1 MRDVDSAR
9 SGPIYESMYRQE
21 EAAAALNELMMFESQ
36 ADAVE
41 SVRAAG
47 PAIGP
52 IHTGVIPPPPELRKG
67 VPAGAVLSPLAI
79 VLRGLRKSPYTRKRV
94 AQIVV
99 HTTGQGPASR
109 SKKNGFRK
117 PAFEYALD
125 YYLNGAPNGGFPH
138 YVIDFP
144 GTIYA
149 TCDERQVAYH
159 AGWVHPGKADLFRS
173 AGWRAPAWW
182 LAVWGRYG
190 FKSPLNLVPAGGKG
204 PNSLSIGIEMLI
216 TTDLKYTDEQYR
228 ALARLIVDIEKRHGL
243 SIPAAPSP
251 LLLGHEDYSPVLG
264 EGGRAVQSG
273 GWDPGAHRK
282 NPYFSWSKVWS
293 YMRGSR
299 AAFESPASK
308 PGTLDASGLT
318 TAERKAIEITS
329 TFETGKRG
337 GFFGLSGNFDGQGL
351 SFGLVNW
358 NIGTGS
364 LQPLLRAFA
373 AEQPARWNAIFGP
386 HAATFLSVIAP
397 SGAAAVAKQLRFVI
411 DEMNVSRV
419 VKGRTTWSIKEPWST
434 YFKRLSEDTEF
445 QRIQVRHV
453 RGLLDRARYFCE
465 YFGLK
470 SERAFAFMF
479 DAVASHGKWWLT
491 KKFNGVEK
499 RRELLR
505 ARIHGG
511 IPEAELLL
519 AIADVLAETSL
530 ARWRDHVRAR
540 KRWFVTGQHPRAAEF
555 KGLTPRADVA
565 Y

>member
-1 MRDVDSAR
+1 MFF
-9 SGPIYESMYRQE
+9 
-21 EAAAALNELMMFESQ
+21 EAQ
-36 ADAVE
+36 ANDVE
-41 SVRAAG
+41 SLRAAG

-52 IHTGVIPPPPELRKG
+52 IHTGVIPPPLQLRVN
-67 VPAGAVLSPLAI
+67 VPSDAVLSPLAI
-79 VLRGLRKSPYTRKRV
+79 TLRGLRKSPYTRKKIS
-94 AQIVV
+94 QIVV

-109 SKKNGFRK
+109 SKKNGFRR

-125 YYLNGAPNGGFPH
+125 YYLNGGPNGGFPH

-149 TCDERQVAYH
+149 TADERHVAYH

-173 AGWRAPAWW
+173 PGWRAPAWW

-190 FKSPLNLVPAGGKG
+190 FRSPLDLVPLGGKG
-204 PNSLSIGIEMLI
+204 PNSLSIGIELLI
-216 TTDLKYTDEQYR
+216 TTDLKYTDAQYR
-228 ALARLIVDIEKRHGL
+228 ALSRLILDIEKRHGL

-264 EGGRAVQSG
+264 QGGRAVQAG

-293 YMRGSR
+293 YMRGIG
-299 AAFESPASK
+299 ATPESAASK
-308 PGTLDASGLT
+308 PAGTLDSSGLT
-318 TAERKAIEITS
+318 PAERKAVEITS
-329 TFETGKRG
+329 TFETGERG
-337 GFFGLSGNFDGQGL
+337 GFFGLSSNFDGQGL

-386 HAATFLSVIAP
+386 HAAAFLSVITPA
-397 SGAAAVAKQLRFVI
+397 GTAAVAAQLRFAI
-411 DEMNVSRV
+411 DEMNESQVIN
-419 VKGRTTWSIKEPWST
+419 GRRKWFIKEPWFT
-434 YFKRLSEDTEF
+434 YFKRLSEDVEF
-445 QRIQVRHV
+445 QRIQVRYV
-453 RGLLDRARYFCE
+453 RVILDRARYFCQ
-465 YFGLK
+465 YFVLK

-479 DAVASHGKWWLT
+479 DAVSSHGQWWLT
-491 KKFNGVEK
+491 KKINGVEK

-505 ARIHGG
+505 ARILTLEGTHGKGG
-511 IPEAELLL
+511 IPEADLLL
-519 AIADVLAETSL
+519 AIADVLAETSA
-530 ARWRDHVRAR
+530 ARWRENVRAR
-540 KRWFVTGQHPRAAEF
+540 KRWFVTGQHPRAAEL
-555 KGLTPRADVA
+555 KGLTPRPDVP